1 MVQLENQRPQALALF
16 VFATAFAATAALIGL
31 ADRSFLND
39 TTATAPLVSAL
50 ESALP

>member
-1 MVQLENQRPQALALF
+1 MEKLRPQALALF
-16 VFATAFAATAALIGL
+16 VFTTAFAAAVALIGL
-31 ADRSFLND
+31 ADRSFLNG